1 MNEADLTGVLGTA
14 LSAAL
19 EKKGY
24 TTLTAVQLA
33 VLAEGVEGRDLRI
46 TSQTGSGKTVAI
58 GFTLR
63 EFVALERAPMPRGGA
78 AQPAA
83 LVITPT
89 RELARQVEEELSW
102 LYAGVGAR
110 VASVTGGASYRDE
123 HRMLASNPSIV
134 VGTPG
139 RLLDHV
145 TRGSIDVT
153 TLHAVVLD
161 EADRMLDMGFRDELE
176 AILEKTP
183 PTRRTHLVSATF
195 PREVKYLADRVQK
208 NPLHLEGTRLG
219 EANADIDHVV
229 HLVDERQRLDA
240 IINLLLASPDER
252 VLLFAKTRADVS
264 DVAAALDA
272 EGFGVVALSGE
283 MEQRERNRALA
294 AFKRGTRRVLVA
306 TDVAARGIDVQGIS
320 CVIHLEPPTDPDAY
334 THRSGRTGR
343 AGKKGRSALLTTPRQ
358 LMTARRVLAR
368 VGVPHRFEPLPTA
381 EHLRAMR
388 DELLVAKLTRLEEPA
403 DEVVSDDEVDA
414 GALEAQR
421 ARVHEIAKRLA
432 ASGDVEQVLVNLL
445 TTTGLAEGPEP
456 RELRVL
462 QPPTAP
468 PARGRFAERPMPT
481 RGGYAERS
489 PRGRRDFDAPPA
501 YEPSPRAARG
511 RAQAEAPAQESFPTH
526 APRRDEGHAPRTIPP
541 TQGGAPAR
549 WVPVH
554 VTWGELHGADPRR
567 MLAMLCRR
575 GGIVSSDIGSI
586 DVGRTS
592 TLVQVSES
600 VADRFLDAAA
610 RPDPRDPKI
619 AIRPA
624 EARRKSTGSAP
635 EGTDEPAPAAPP
647 ARTARDTSAE
657 AFEKPRPARDTGGEG
672 FERPRPA
679 RAARDTGGFAPPRA
693 GAGTAGRP
701 KRAFDDAP
709 RPSADVTGRPKRSFD
724 DAPRV
729 SSAAA
734 AASKPKPK
742 RVYEPEAPRPKPA
755 KKDGAAA
762 KPARPAGPK
771 KRFGR

>member
-24 TTLTAVQLA
+24 TTLTAVQQA

-63 EFVALERAPMPRGGA
+63 EFVALERPPIQRGGA

-123 HRMLASNPSIV
+123 HRMLATNPSIV

-183 PTRRTHLVSATF
+183 ATRRTHLVSATF

-219 EANADIDHVV
+219 EANADIDHVI

-264 DVAAALDA
+264 DVATALDA

-306 TDVAARGIDVQGIS
+306 TDVAARGIDVQGITR
-320 CVIHLEPPTDPDAY
+320 VIHLEPPTDPDAY

-343 AGKKGRSALLTTPRQ
+343 AGKKGTSALLTTPRQ

-368 VGVPHRFEPLPTA
+368 AGVPHRFEPLPTA
-381 EHLRAMR
+381 EQLRAQR

-403 DEVVSDDEVDA
+403 EELASDEEVDA
-414 GALEAQR
+414 ALLEAQR

-468 PARGRFAERPMPT
+468 PARGKFAERPMPT

-489 PRGRRDFDAPPA
+489 PRARRDFDAPQA
-501 YEPSPRAARG
+501 YEPAPRAPRG
-511 RAQAEAPAQESFPTH
+511 RTHAEAPAQEGH
-526 APRRDEGHAPRTIPP
+526 ARAPRRDEGHAPRTIPP

-554 VTWGELHGADPRR
+554 VTWGEIHGADPRR

-575 GGIVSSDIGSI
+575 GGIVSSDIGAI

-600 VADRFLDAAA
+600 VADRFLDAAS

-624 EARRKSTGSAP
+624 EARRAGSAP
-635 EGTDEPAPAAPP
+635 EASFEAPP
-647 ARTARDTSAE
+647 AARPAR
-657 AFEKPRPARDTGGEG
+657 AARDTGGEG

-679 RAARDTGGFAPPRA
+679 RAARDTGAEGFERARPARPAREAGGFAPPRA
-693 GAGTAGRP
+693 SAGVAGRP
-701 KRAFDDAP
+701 KRAYDAP
-709 RPSADVTGRPKRSFD
+709 SAELPA
-724 DAPRV
+724 AP
-729 SSAAA
+729 A
-734 AASKPKPK
+734 KPKPK
-742 RVYEPEAPRPKPA
+742 RVFEPEAPRAKPA
-755 KKDGAAA
+755 KKGGDAA
-762 KPARPAGPK
+762 KPARPAKPK